1 MPIIETSDYLCA
13 LLTFIP
19 FFYGFPPVLIRFLS
33 VFIRFSIRIVGLPIP
48 LFLKAYYCGVPHFLH
63 NKLRNLLHTTRD
75 GCKWLCIRW
84 ICWCSVSVVW
94 MLALHGFKLLIISL
108 IRRFSVVCNSILYFC
123 VCYDAVIAWA
133 WLQTKV
139 CPTSEWNSVCFVLFL
154 GKADYCRRKDKKLP
168 QRGQFCAYMRHKV
181 IEDSVISSIITIWK
195 PVCLL
200 FFNLFLYCLRVRA
213 HVRPMCACI

>member
-1 MPIIETSDYLCA
+1 
-13 LLTFIP
+13 
-19 FFYGFPPVLIRFLS
+19 
-33 VFIRFSIRIVGLPIP
+33 
-48 LFLKAYYCGVPHFLH
+48 
-63 NKLRNLLHTTRD
+63 
-75 GCKWLCIRW
+75 
-84 ICWCSVSVVW
+84 
-94 MLALHGFKLLIISL
+94 MLALHGFKLLIISF

-133 WLQTKV
+133 WLQSKV

-168 QRGQFCAYMRHKV
+168 QRGHFCAYMRHKV

-200 FFNLFLYCLRVRA
+200 FFKFVLILFACTCTRSPDVRMYIIMSVDENETINCLRLLK
-213 HVRPMCACI
+213 MKQKWNFLSEIFGSFENS